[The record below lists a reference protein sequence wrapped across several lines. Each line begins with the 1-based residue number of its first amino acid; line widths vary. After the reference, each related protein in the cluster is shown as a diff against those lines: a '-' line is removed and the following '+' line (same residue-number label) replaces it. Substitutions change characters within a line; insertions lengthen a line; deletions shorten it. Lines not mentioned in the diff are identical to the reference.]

1 MIVKKPTDFNWVSDQ
16 TWFEQR
22 AAEREEKR
30 KHELDEAAEKNKGNA
45 GASIFGGAKPVDDA
59 KLRAREQEIEVSQLI
74 DRRCQHYNNVKSI
87 RFFRGKR
94 PLFLSI
100 GGPGPVSDIVFHA
113 L

>member
-1 MIVKKPTDFNWVSDQ
+1 MFVKNAPFFFTWSLIVKKPTDLNWVSDQ

-30 KHELDEAAEKNKGNA
+30 KHDLDEAAEKNKGNA

-74 DRRCQHYNNVKSI
+74 DRRSTLQQCQINQVFGEKAT
-87 RFFRGKR
+87 FFS
-94 PLFLSI
+94 L
-100 GGPGPVSDIVFHA
+100 
-113 L
+113 